1 MKLRSKY
8 HVKAYVAQLG
18 GQSKLYEGD
27 VVARSIKDAYARFGY
42 VVNTTKMG
50 LSSSDK
56 VTVKPVILS
65 VCIKFRIFIILM
77 KILYI
82 FWQQAN

>member
-42 VVNTTKMG
+42 VINTTKMG
-50 LSSSDK
+50 LRSSAK
-56 VTVKPVILS
+56 VAVKPVD
-65 VCIKFRIFIILM
+65 CYFKYFF
-77 KILYI
+77 
-82 FWQQAN
+82 

>member
-8 HVKAYVAQLG
+8 HVKAYISQLG

-42 VVNTTKMG
+42 VIKTTKMG
-50 LSSSDK
+50 LSSSAK
-56 VTVKPVILS
+56 VAVKPVDWYF
-65 VCIKFRIFIILM
+65 KYFF
-77 KILYI
+77 
-82 FWQQAN
+82 

>member
-42 VVNTTKMG
+42 VVKTTKMG
-50 LSSSDK
+50 LSSQAK
-56 VTVKPVILS
+56 VTVKPID
-65 VCIKFRIFIILM
+65 CYFKYFF
-77 KILYI
+77 
-82 FWQQAN
+82 

>member
-27 VVARSIKDAYARFGY
+27 VVARSEKDAYARFGN
-42 VVNTTKMG
+42 VDKTTKMG
-50 LSSSDK
+50 LASDAK
-56 VTVKPVILS
+56 VTVNPVD
-65 VCIKFRIFIILM
+65 CYFKYYF
-77 KILYI
+77 
-82 FWQQAN
+82 